1 MSLNKK
7 LLAGAIVAGLAV
19 SANVSAVEL
28 GVDDA
33 LVFASELEDGTELA
47 TTLDDV
53 EFAIGYNFSNGEV
66 RYGRYECSTNMT
78 MDDVTLNETGGNVAL
93 GAINGEGTNAL
104 FFSMTGNGT
113 PSETDTITVVSDN
126 TLEDGGSVSCSF
138 SIYDQPSQAQAGGA
152 TGRIYTTGFATVI
165 ERSTGFVF
173 QFDEADPSQG
183 VADVEA
189 PAGAYFG
196 FTPVNDW
203 ANFANFEFMEV
214 PGVLKADGTQVTIPD
229 IFSADTDIIIDGD
242 FSAAGAVWLW
252 DDLSSSWY
260 FDIFDDESA
269 SFRGVNIPLDAY
281 IQYEV
286 NGTDPVQ
293 ESNYTATLVADANA
307 GYEVSNVGPIFVGE
321 IVRNGT
327 QLQAPLVQT
336 PNAWVSRIVLT
347 NTGSQDRPYE
357 LSVMGESGN
366 IIGVDSTLLVGTV
379 PANGTKVIELDD
391 ILLTF
396 SGSSRA
402 TINATI
408 AAPNDQ
414 IQGLYQIVNPDSG
427 SISNHVM
434 VRPGTN

>member
-1 MSLNKK
+1 MARAKRAGHMPPKMRFLGAQMAAY
-7 LLAGAIVAGLAV
+7 LRDGLWLDLARRANASARRLADGLEVAGGKLAHP
-19 SANVSAVEL
+19 
-28 GVDDA
+28 VDGNE
-33 LVFASELEDGTELA
+33 VFCRL
-47 TTLDDV
+47 
-53 EFAIGYNFSNGEV
+53 
-66 RYGRYECSTNMT
+66 
-78 MDDVTLNETGGNVAL
+78 
-93 GAINGEGTNAL
+93 
-104 FFSMTGNGT
+104 
-113 PSETDTITVVSDN
+113 
-126 TLEDGGSVSCSF
+126 
-138 SIYDQPSQAQAGGA
+138 
-152 TGRIYTTGFATVI
+152 
-165 ERSTGFVF
+165 
-173 QFDEADPSQG
+173 
-183 VADVEA
+183 
-189 PAGAYFG
+189 PAGA
-196 FTPVNDW
+196 
-203 ANFANFEFMEV
+203 
-214 PGVLKADGTQVTIPD
+214 ADRL
-229 IFSADTDIIIDGD
+229 
-242 FSAAGAVWLW
+242 SAAGAVWLW

-281 IQYEV
+281 VQYEV

-347 NTGSQDRPYE
+347 NTGSSDRPYE

-408 AAPNDQ
+408 AAPNNQ

-434 VRPGTN
+434 VRPGSN